1 MCKNEGNNAA
11 FTNYNSTLQLGLN
24 EILNKHLKK
33 SKTYKISSYIVRRE
47 KLNLPLYVLKQQW
60 QHLYGDQ

>member
-1 MCKNEGNNAA
+1 M
-11 FTNYNSTLQLGLN
+11 LPLV
-24 EILNKHLKK
+24 I
-33 SKTYKISSYIVRRE
+33 ISHNVIVRPQWDNEYEITLKSLKPYINRIRKYCVGGK

>member
-1 MCKNEGNNAA
+1 MLPSIVISLNFTVRAQRDNEYERILQSLKPYKN
-11 FTNYNSTLQLGLN
+11 
-24 EILNKHLKK
+24 
-33 SKTYKISSYIVRRE
+33 SSYIAGKK

>member
-11 FTNYNSTLQLGLN
+11 NNYNSTLQLGLN
-24 EILNKHLKK
+24 EILNKNKK